1 VSKES
6 KSLTLDMPETELI
19 LWDGGTGTAYM
30 LARGMYV
37 MPPRVKA
44 ITRALLLLA
53 LEEIEKGD

>member
-1 VSKES
+1 MSKDG

-30 LARGMYV
+30 LARGMYA

-44 ITRALLLLA
+44 ITKALLLLA
-53 LEEIEKGD
+53 LEELEKGD